1 MSSMLGHCWLDRWK
15 GIRPVK
21 TDFWFDDVTGALQV
35 LACTMATSVM
45 YGCSGVQN
53 GLTTLFLREANNY
66 KRALTLRNSRLE
78 YWSLHFL

>member
-1 MSSMLGHCWLDRWK
+1 MSSMLGHCWLDRRK

-45 YGCSGVQN
+45 YGCSRVQN
-53 GLTTLFLREANNY
+53 GLTFWYWLSQLPAVRFLTRTFSVFV
-66 KRALTLRNSRLE
+66 L
-78 YWSLHFL
+78 